1 MAKFK
6 GQLVIIEESNLAS
19 LFYYQYLCESYYSEV
34 KYSPIQYYDSI
45 DKKGIDLVFNDGI
58 NELSS
63 EDIPK
68 YLDSEIIKTKEM
80 ILEITKTVS
89 HGFEFNIIQ
98 DNVTDEGLINKLK
111 AVEAKKIKNYA
122 EPYNNIFKKYSVHTY
137 NG

>member
-6 GQLVIIEESNLAS
+6 GQLVIIEETNLTS
-19 LFYYQYLCESYYSEV
+19 LFYYQYLCKSYYSEV

-45 DKKGIDLVFNDGI
+45 DKKGIDLAFNDFI
-58 NELSS
+58 DSLSS

-68 YLDSEIIKTKEM
+68 YLDSEIINTKEI

-89 HGFEFNIIQ
+89 HGYKFNIIQ

-111 AVEAKKIKNYA
+111 AVESKKIKNYTK
-122 EPYNNIFKKYSVHTY
+122 PYNGIFKKYSVHTY
-137 NG
+137 NS